1 MNCTRIKVKL
11 YPVNAFFTPLEV
23 VVHAGSLSDARTEV
37 KLASVHLAQIVP
49 LTTILADPKGLMVVQ
64 VVQVVAVV

>member
-1 MNCTRIKVKL
+1 
-11 YPVNAFFTPLEV
+11 
-23 VVHAGSLSDARTEV
+23 VHAGSLSDARTEV